1 MTRKGTRRLSGVNVH
16 DYAQLVAKIHDAAD
30 KSRDPPT
37 APGQLYGCL
46 QSAIESA
53 RRDDNGFGSCSTGDI
68 LTTATLDEP
77 GKNLIA
83 AEFYVCHSE
92 YRDEEA
98 FKSET

>member
-30 KSRDPPT
+30 KSREPST
-37 APGQLYGCL
+37 APGQLHRCL
-46 QSAIESA
+46 TEAIDSA
-53 RRDDNGFGSCSTGDI
+53 RRNPEGFGSCSTGDI

-77 GKNLIA
+77 SKNLIA

-98 FKSET
+98 FK